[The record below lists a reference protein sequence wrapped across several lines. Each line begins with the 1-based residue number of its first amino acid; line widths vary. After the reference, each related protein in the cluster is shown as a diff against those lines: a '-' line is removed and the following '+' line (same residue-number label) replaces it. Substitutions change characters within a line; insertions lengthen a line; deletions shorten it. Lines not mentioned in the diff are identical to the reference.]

1 MLKRES
7 TQNIKRFAKP
17 HAEFILQF
25 IEVRG
30 RFNSAY
36 QRTWTLE
43 MIDKNYHMGCIATTK
58 LFLHIPSR
66 TISSIGFLKD
76 HIKLKQS

>member
-43 MIDKNYHMGCIATTK
+43 RA
-58 LFLHIPSR
+58 
-66 TISSIGFLKD
+66 
-76 HIKLKQS
+76 